1 MYHSWRG
8 TIVESKSFASP
19 RYDEHFFRDFVAQ
32 HHVRYSKPTEKIIR
46 RYQLKPVVLIRS
58 LYDTTMSLRDHIR
71 RDGVNFPMAYFAE
84 SDRSKSDAE
93 LEQMIAHLAVPW
105 YLNFYMSWR
114 DVEGTLLVNYHDVR
128 ADPVAV
134 VDRVLQFAG
143 RPTSREEIEKAVAA
157 VDPKK
162 TRYNKGVSDRG
173 LSMCPEAKDTIRR
186 LVKLYATEDDRFLSE
201 MLEVP

>member
-1 MYHSWRG
+1 
-8 TIVESKSFASP
+8 
-19 RYDEHFFRDFVAQ
+19 
-32 HHVRYSKPTEKIIR
+32 
-46 RYQLKPVVLIRS
+46 
-58 LYDTTMSLRDHIR
+58 
-71 RDGVNFPMAYFAE
+71 
-84 SDRSKSDAE
+84 
-93 LEQMIAHLAVPW
+93 MIAHLAVPW